1 LETQVG
7 YLAKELGERKRG
19 EFLAQ
24 TIPNPR
30 GHEQLKAITTLRSGK
45 TIDKKVGDRA

>member
-1 LETQVG
+1 
-7 YLAKELGERKRG
+7 LAKELSKRKMG

-30 GHEQLKAITTLRSGK
+30 GHEQLKAITTLKSE
-45 TIDKKVGDRA
+45 DH